1 MKSKIYVEIKYTWK
15 RILKTGDINGKK
27 IIFFRKQKYNKLI

>member
-27 IIFFRKQKYNKLI
+27 NAFF